1 MAIIL
6 SRKDDIV
13 WKLEQML
20 KTGGAKKIKVH
31 YTAPTD
37 LGVSVVEGTLV
48 RVDSENIVLSK
59 QEGNL
64 IRISVPTICNVVD
77 VSYMTKSAIN
87 LSSKF
92 DSSLSK
98 GTEGALD
105 VISNALRVYK
115 DTMTKNLIGE
125 YVLVTPNKNFTQ
137 SKIKELNKHEY
148 TKLVDTFIE
157 EGKVEG
163 IVSRVVLANEMSN
176 LPSSISDKQLN
187 LILVIEV
194 YNDEYVNG
202 EPILINTEFCDITK
216 TGRID
221 WI

>member
-20 KTGGAKKIKVH
+20 KTRGAKKIKVH
-31 YTAPTD
+31 YTPNTE
-37 LGVSVVEGTLV
+37 LEVIVVEGILAEV
-48 RVDSENIVLSK
+48 SNENITLYSQK
-59 QEGNL
+59 GSL
-64 IRISVPTICNVVD
+64 IIIPVCTICNVV
-77 VSYMTKSAIN
+77 VISYMTRSAIN

-98 GTEGALD
+98 GTAGVLD
-105 VISNALRVYK
+105 VISNSLRVYR
-115 DTMTKNLIGE
+115 DIMTKNLIGE

-187 LILVIEV
+187 LLLMIEV

-202 EPILINTEFCDITK
+202 EPILINTEFCDIAK
-216 TGRID
+216 AGRID